1 METLLERFIRY
12 CKINTRSDE
21 SSTSVPST
29 PSQVEFAKLLLN
41 DLNKLGFSE
50 LEYNTSNGFVTGT
63 IPSNVDYEVDTI
75 GFIAHFD
82 TASFN
87 SENIQPQIIENY
99 DGTNILLNPS
109 LNKVLDTLTF
119 PNLKNYIDH
128 TLITTDGTS
137 LLGADDKAGLVE
149 IIEAMIYLLEHP
161 EVKHGEIR
169 VAFGPDEEIGRGA
182 NLFDAPN
189 FRAKFAYTMDGSK
202 IGELEYESFNAAKAV
217 IELSGVSV
225 HPGTAKNQMIN
236 CAKLA
241 FEFDSLL
248 PQNEVPEHTENY
260 EGFYLLHDMKT
271 EIDNGTMT
279 YIIRDHNKEKF
290 LARKQMFIDNTNYLN
305 NKYKSECFKLTM
317 SDSYYN
323 MREVIEKDMKCVD
336 LAKQAMINL
345 DIVPIIKPIRGGTD
359 GSKISFMGIPT
370 PNIFT
375 GAENYHGPFEFASLN
390 DMQKAIEVIVEIV
403 RLNAEVK

>member
-12 CKINTRSDE
+12 CKMNTRSNE
-21 SSTSVPST
+21 SSTTVPST
-29 PSQVEFAKLLLN
+29 QSQVEFAEMLVN
-41 DLNKLGFSE
+41 DLKECGFSE
-50 LEYNTSNGFVTGT
+50 VELNRSNGFVTAT
-63 IPSNVDYEVDTI
+63 IPSNVDYPVDTI

-82 TASFN
+82 TADFN
-87 SENIQPQIIENY
+87 SENIQPQIVENY
-99 DGTNILLNPS
+99 DGSDLV
-109 LNKVLDTLTF
+109 LNKTLNKILDNKTF
-119 PNLKNYIDH
+119 PNLKNYIGH
-128 TLITTDGTS
+128 TLITTDGTT

-149 IIEAMIYLLEHP
+149 IVQAMIYLLAHP

-182 NLFDAPN
+182 NLFDAPH
-189 FRAKFAYTMDGSK
+189 FRAKFAYTLDGSK

-217 IELSGVSV
+217 VELSGVSV

-248 PQNEVPEHTENY
+248 PQNEVPEHTEKY
-260 EGFYLLHDMKT
+260 EGFYLLHDLKT
-271 EIDNGTMT
+271 EIDHGVMT
-279 YIIRDHNKEKF
+279 YIIRDHDKEKF
-290 LARKQMFIDNTNYLN
+290 LARKQMFVDNVNYLN
-305 NKYKSECFKLTM
+305 NKYIAERFKLTL

-323 MREVIEKDMKCVD
+323 MKEVIEKDMKCVD
-336 LAKQAMINL
+336 LAKKAMENL
-345 DIVPIIKPIRGGTD
+345 GITPIIKPIRGGTD

-390 DMQKAIEVIVEIV
+390 DMNKAVETIVEIV
-403 RLNAEVK
+403 RLNAEV